1 MRLRGLRVNRFGA
14 FQDRE
19 WPDLQPGLNLLFG
32 PNEAGKTTL
41 MMFLRGMFFGF
52 GKSAYDPLDNSEPG
66 GSLRLLDAR
75 GQEWTLE
82 RSGRGKKARVL
93 VSGPPGVLQGEAGL
107 RPLLQE
113 VSRPVYENIFA
124 FSLKELQ
131 DLETLTKP
139 REVQHLLYSASLG
152 LGPVSLKA
160 VEDRLHKQLKALFSA
175 DKKATNPEIN
185 QILVELARVRK
196 EILKLEQQPQEY
208 QELLTAR
215 ARLEAE
221 IQSLTQEEATVK
233 HQALWL
239 EKLSQAWKVWE
250 ECGLARE
257 TLAALPQIDA
267 FPEAGLA
274 RWEKKKAELAQ
285 VEDQL
290 DRWGRKLKE
299 AREEADR
306 PGPDQ
311 GLLQA
316 AAAINSLA
324 EERLRFEDRGEGLR
338 QLEGK
343 LTAVRSRLGE
353 SLARLGPE
361 WDEDRLKHCRPSLN
375 WQISIQEHQP
385 RLEAAALAVRQ
396 AEDQVRLRLETL
408 QEKETARNQAE
419 AAGMFKGAA
428 PVFFWGFG
436 ALALVLALCAGA
448 AYLWYFRDLAG
459 LLAVGAAMSAAAA
472 LFYVWQLRTHR
483 RRLLRELEEERQR
496 AQSALKTA
504 ESREEEER
512 QKLTG
517 LQDEW
522 RAWLQ
527 NVSLDTALSPGGAAA
542 FLQELAAARS
552 LRQDLQELATAKAEV
567 EAYLEDFTARLAEIL
582 AGLGRPPVPQTQV
595 NQAIKELSRELD
607 AALKLQDQR
616 QQLAQKIRGT
626 EKELADW
633 EAKKQ
638 RLQTDLDHLLA
649 AAGEKE
655 EEGFR
660 RRGAIFAERREL
672 TGKIRELA
680 AALRLLAGSDDAL
693 EQLEADLRRS
703 APADLEEGRRQAQT
717 RIQNLKSRLEE
728 ALQQQGG
735 WQNRLDALEQTAA
748 LSQALL
754 TEQTLATALQDA
766 ARRWTAAT
774 LAGYFLEQARGCFEA
789 EYQPQVLR
797 RASQYFALLTAGR
810 YPQVM
815 APLEG
820 DSFMVINRQGSH
832 VPPERLSR
840 GTSEQLYLA
849 LRFAL
854 IQEYS
859 QEGRS
864 LPLILDDILVNFD
877 QTRARQ
883 AILLL
888 QEMSH
893 SHQLLL
899 FTCHPHVLNLIQET
913 LGPAAPEP
921 VRLEEKG

>member
-1 MRLRGLRVNRFGA
+1 MRLSSLRVNRYGV
-14 FQDRE
+14 FQDRQ
-19 WPDLQPGLNLLFG
+19 WPDLRPGLNLLFG

-52 GKSAYDPLDNSEPG
+52 GKSAYDPLDHSEPG

-93 VSGPPGVLQGEAGL
+93 VSGPPGVLQGEAAL

-131 DLETLTKP
+131 DLETLKQ

-160 VEDRLHKQLKALFSA
+160 VEDQLHKQLKALFSA

-185 QILVELARVRK
+185 QILKELARVRQ
-196 EILKLEQQPQEY
+196 EIQVLEQQPQEY

-221 IQSLTQEEATVK
+221 IQSLTQEEAGVK
-233 HQALWL
+233 SGALWL
-239 EKLSQAWKVWE
+239 DKLSQAWKVWE
-250 ECGLARE
+250 EFRLARE
-257 TLAALPQIDA
+257 TLASLPQIDV
-267 FPEAGLA
+267 FPEDGLA
-274 RWEKKKAELAQ
+274 RWEQIKADLAQ

-290 DRWGRKLKE
+290 DRWGRELNE
-299 AREEADR
+299 AREEAAR

-316 AAAINSLA
+316 AAAINSLG
-324 EERLRFEDRGEGLR
+324 EERLRFEDRREGLG

-343 LTAVRSRLGE
+343 LAAVRSRLGE

-361 WDEDRLKHCRPSLN
+361 WDEDRLRHCRPSLN
-375 WQISIQEHQP
+375 WQLSIQEHQP
-385 RLEAAALAVRQ
+385 RLEAAALALRQ

-408 QEKETARNQAE
+408 REKEAARDQAE
-419 AAGMFKGAA
+419 AAGIFKGAA
-428 PVFFWGFG
+428 PVFAWGLG
-436 ALALVLALCAGA
+436 ALALLLALAAGA
-448 AYLWYFRDLAG
+448 NYLWNFVDPFR
-459 LLAVGAAMSAAAA
+459 LLALGVAMSGGAA
-472 LFYVWQLRTHR
+472 LLYVGHLWANHR
-483 RRLLRELEEERQR
+483 RRLRELEEERQS
-496 AQSALKTA
+496 AQSALETA
-504 ESREEEER
+504 ESRKEEER
-512 QKLTG
+512 QKVTM

-527 NVSLDTALSPGGAAA
+527 NTSLDTDLSPGGAAA
-542 FLQELAAARS
+542 FLQELTAARS
-552 LRQDLQELATAKAEV
+552 LRQDWQELSRDRGEV
-567 EAYLEDFTARLAEIL
+567 EAYLEVFTARLAEIL
-582 AGLGRPPVPQTQV
+582 AGLGRPPVPRPQV
-595 NQAIKELSRELD
+595 NQTIKELSRELD

-616 QQLAQKIRGT
+616 RQWAQKIRDT
-626 EKELADW
+626 EKELAAW

-638 RLQTDLDHLLA
+638 RHLTELDHLLA

-672 TGKIRELA
+672 TRKILELSA
-680 AALRLLAGSDDAL
+680 GLRLLAGSEAAL
-693 EQLEADLRRS
+693 EQLEADLAHI
-703 APADLEEGRRQAQT
+703 APEDLEEQRRQAQT
-717 RIQNLKSRLEE
+717 RVQNLKSRLEE

-735 WQNRLDALEQTAA
+735 WQNRIEALEQTAA

-754 TEQTLATALQDA
+754 TEQTLAAALQDA
-766 ARRWTAAT
+766 AQRWTVAT
-774 LAGYFLEQARGCFEA
+774 LAGYFLEQARRRFEA

-810 YPQVM
+810 YPQIM

-820 DSFMVINRQGSH
+820 ESFMVIHRQGSH
-832 VPPERLSR
+832 VPTERLSR

-883 AILLL
+883 AIGLL
-888 QEMSH
+888 QEMSR

-899 FTCHPHVLNLIQET
+899 FTCHPHILNLIQET

-921 VRLEEKG
+921 VMLEE